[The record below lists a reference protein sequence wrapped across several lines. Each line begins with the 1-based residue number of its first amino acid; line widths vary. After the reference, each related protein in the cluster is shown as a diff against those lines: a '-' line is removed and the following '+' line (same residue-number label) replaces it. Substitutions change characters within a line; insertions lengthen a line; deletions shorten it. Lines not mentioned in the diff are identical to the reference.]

1 MKYQCRHKSDPR
13 GFTLAEVL
21 VALVIFSLA
30 MVVVS
35 GGIERGAAVWSRTQ
49 VKMSDAETLA
59 AIGRV
64 LGDLSLRAYPEATL
78 AEDSTDRSASGS
90 AQHFTFVA
98 EFPAYPDRAGY
109 YLVELRL
116 VETEDGVDLVLR
128 RQEASSGDTPAMSQ
142 ASSRTSTIAVGLE
155 QASFSFLERVRQ
167 TGAYQ
172 WGPSWDDPSSL
183 PELMKVSLRLR
194 GVDQELLIRFPG
206 QISPQCAFHPNAA
219 GCRPA

>member
-1 MKYQCRHKSDPR
+1 MRYLCRHKADPR

-49 VKMSDAETLA
+49 IKMSDAETLA

-64 LGDLSLRAYPEATL
+64 LGDLSLRAYPEAMLT
-78 AEDSTDRSASGS
+78 EDSPDGSASGLAS
-90 AQHFTFVA
+90 HFAFVA
-98 EFPAYPDRAGY
+98 EFPAYPDKAGY

-116 VETEDGVDLVLR
+116 IETEDGIDLVLR

-142 ASSRTSTIAVGLE
+142 TRSRTSTIAVGLE
-155 QASFSFLERVRQ
+155 QASFSFLERSME
-167 TGAYQ
+167 GAYQ

-194 GVDQELLIRFPG
+194 GVEQELLIRFPG